1 MVVAGRASGCGMVVA
16 PFASHVP
23 PASFAPVSGEG
34 RCAPHYPPSCSI
46 SEGVLAPPH
55 TRSAA
60 HPSMKCILR
69 RVGRNAAPQ
78 VPRPGDYTVSG
89 ARAAQDSYDN
99 VVTSAV

>member
-46 SEGVLAPPH
+46 SEGVLAPTAH
-55 TRSAA
+55 TLCSTSKYEMYPAA
-60 HPSMKCILR
+60 GGSQCCT
-69 RVGRNAAPQ
+69 
-78 VPRPGDYTVSG
+78 PGT
-89 ARAAQDSYDN
+89 ATR
-99 VVTSAV
+99 